1 MRKGGWYDAKAVVH
15 IPFQKNLLGVVG
27 VPKVVRSLPLEFSGD
42 DWDAAQC
49 GGDLVAN
56 GGSLDLFEAHV
67 HDSDN
72 ACGER
77 CLDDEFEVS
86 EVDGLAVE

>member
-1 MRKGGWYDAKAVVH
+1 MITLKRVP
-15 IPFQKNLLGVVG
+15 ISNLHQHPL
-27 VPKVVRSLPLEFSGD
+27 VPILS
-42 DWDAAQC
+42 
-49 GGDLVAN
+49 
-56 GGSLDLFEAHV
+56 LFEAHV